1 MHMIVV
7 VAFENIILSAEQSL
21 QDTLKNNDVIF
32 SPNYQPI
39 RISLLSGKEHN
50 VLFLSLCT

>member
-50 VLFLSLCT
+50 VLYLSLCT

>member
-39 RISLLSGKEHN
+39 RISLLSGKERN
-50 VLFLSLCT
+50 VLYLSLCT